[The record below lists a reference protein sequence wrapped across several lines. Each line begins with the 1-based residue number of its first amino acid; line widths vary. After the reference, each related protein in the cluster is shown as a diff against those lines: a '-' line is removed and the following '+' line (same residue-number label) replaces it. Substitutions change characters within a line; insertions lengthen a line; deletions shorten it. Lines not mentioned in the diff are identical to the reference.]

1 MDTLEILDVIFN
13 YSPFVIFGLVVF
25 DIYCLHT
32 LKFGDEK
39 LIKGIGT
46 SLKIFL
52 VLFLLTVLLA
62 VMSVDGWSMGFI
74 IVFAEI
80 IVLPVI
86 GFPWFVYLVFRSN
99 K

>member
-1 MDTLEILDVIFN
+1 MDILEIFFKIIFN
-13 YSPFVIFGLVVF
+13 YNPFVIFGMVVF

-62 VMSVDGWSMGFI
+62 VMADGWSAVFL
-74 IVFAEI
+74 VAFAEVI
-80 IVLPVI
+80 ALPVL
-86 GFPWFVYLVFRSN
+86 GFPWFVYLVFHKN